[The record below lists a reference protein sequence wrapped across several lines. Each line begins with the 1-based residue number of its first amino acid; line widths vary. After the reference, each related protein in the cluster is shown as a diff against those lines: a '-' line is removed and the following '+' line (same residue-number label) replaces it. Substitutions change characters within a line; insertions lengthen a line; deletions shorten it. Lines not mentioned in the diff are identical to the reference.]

1 MLSDRLQTAM
11 DLRGANQTQLAH
23 ACGVKP
29 PSVHGWLNGKSK
41 FLKGENLLAAAEFL
55 RVNPWWL
62 ATGKGRMDASY
73 HLDLTQNGAEGEA
86 TAQQLEQTSSAAYV
100 PVFKADGDPIVAK
113 AIERLSLLNAEQ
125 LDLILRL
132 CDEVIAKGTASPSLE
147 GVATKRTR
155 KSGSTVQLSDV
166 FNPHTPMGTDTQV
179 GERDERKG
187 RTHKRS

>member
-1 MLSDRLQTAM
+1 MLAERLKTVM
-11 DLRGANQTQLAH
+11 DMRGVNQTQLAH
-23 ACGVKP
+23 ACGVRP
-29 PSVHGWLNGKSK
+29 PSVNGWLSGKSK

-62 ATGKGRMDASY
+62 ATGKGKMNASY
-73 HLDLTQNGAEGEA
+73 HLDLTQNGADDEA
-86 TAQQLEQTSSAAYV
+86 TAQQIEQSSSPVYA
-100 PVFKADGDPIVAK
+100 PVFKAGNDPVVAE
-113 AIERLSLLNAEQ
+113 AIGRLSLLNAEQ
-125 LDLILRL
+125 LDLIVRL
-132 CDEVIAKGTASPSLE
+132 CDEVITKGAASPSLE
-147 GVATKRTR
+147 GVATRRTR